1 MKDLDE
7 AIRDAAGRNEPPA
20 DWLERV
26 EARVRRKRRN
36 HRVLAAT
43 VGLGLSLAV
52 FVPLALELAASE
64 TTSGGAPDSA
74 VAPAPCGISTPLTGW
89 WRWEGSGADEI
100 TGRDADLQGDAG
112 FAPGLVG
119 EALTLEGHGD
129 FAAVPDDPALDV
141 GSGDFTVAMW
151 VRFDTTKGE
160 QVLAEKWVQRFD
172 RRPIGWTLT
181 KLRDNSIG
189 FATEGVGGGVGADS
203 APLNLVSNTW
213 LHFAAR
219 RRGDTVQV
227 FLDGAVIASESGPVG
242 DLDSAASLKF
252 GHRGGVDDTPGSE
265 SEQRFFLHGQVDE
278 VQLVVGRALS
288 DDEILSLF
296 ERPFDCAP

>member
-43 VGLGLSLAV
+43 VGIGLSLAV
-52 FVPLALELAASE
+52 FVPLALELATSE
-64 TTSGGAPDSA
+64 TTPGSGAGSA

-89 WRWEGSGADEI
+89 WRWEGSGTDVIA
-100 TGRDADLQGDAG
+100 GREADLQGDAG

-119 EALTLEGHGD
+119 QALTLDGHGD

-141 GSGDFTVAMW
+141 GRDDFTLAMW
-151 VRFDTTKGE
+151 VRFDTTEGE
-160 QVLAEKWVQRFD
+160 QVLAEKWVQLFD
-172 RRPIGWTLT
+172 RRSIGWTFT

-189 FATEGVGGGVGADS
+189 FYTQAVGGGLGASS
-203 APLNLVSNTW
+203 APLDIPPDTW
-213 LHFAAR
+213 FHLAAR
-219 RRGDTVQV
+219 RSGDTVQV
-227 FLDGAVIASESGPVG
+227 FMDGAVIASERGHVA
-242 DLDSAASLKF
+242 DLDSAASIKF
-252 GHRGGVDDTPGSE
+252 GHRGGLDDTPGSE
-265 SEQRFFLHGQVDE
+265 SEQGFFLNGQLDE
-278 VQLVVGRALS
+278 VELVVGRALS
-288 DDEILSLF
+288 DEEIRSLF
-296 ERPFDCAP
+296 ERPSDCAP